1 MVTLTESPIVL
12 RDMQLADLE
21 TAIELSQ
28 EMSWPHRREDWQFL
42 FGLGE
47 GIVATIDGRIAGSIM
62 SWRFGTDYAKLG
74 LLIVAHRARGRGIAR
89 MLMEAMLERLDGR
102 NVMLSAT
109 QDGMPLLH
117 SLGFVPCGM
126 VHQHQ
131 GTAPT
136 MPLADLREGE
146 RVRPLGQADLELP
159 GLYSRASGMD
169 RSVLFEAL
177 ACDASTIVLSRDHEP
192 VGFGMLR
199 RFGRGG
205 LIGPIVAPDLD
216 GAKVLAT
223 HWLGARAGRFCRMDV
238 VEGYGMS
245 RWLEEMG
252 LPKVATLIT
261 MVRGTP
267 PAVLEGPRVFGL
279 ATQALG

>member
-1 MVTLTESPIVL
+1 MATLMDSPIVL
-12 RDMQLADLE
+12 RDMKLADLE

-42 FGLGE
+42 YGLGE
-47 GIVATIDGRIAGSIM
+47 GIVATIDDRIIGSIM
-62 SWRFGTDYAKLG
+62 AWRFGSDYARLG
-74 LLIVAHRARGRGIAR
+74 MLIVANRARGHGTAR
-89 MLMEAMLERLDGR
+89 MLMEAALERLEGR

-109 QDGMPLLH
+109 QDGMPLLS
-117 SLGFVPCGM
+117 SLGFIPCGM

-131 GTAPT
+131 GAAPT
-136 MPLADLREGE
+136 MPLAELRAGE
-146 RVRPLGQADLELP
+146 RVRPLGQTDLELP
-159 GLYSRASGMD
+159 GLYSLASGMD

-192 VGFGMLR
+192 AGFAMLR

-238 VEGYGMS
+238 VEGLGMS
-245 RWLEEMG
+245 RWLEDMG
-252 LPKVATLIT
+252 LPKVNTVTT
-261 MVRGTP
+261 MVRGTA